1 MDRRD
6 AAAGLPDL
14 VPPKEP
20 DGARPMNRHILA
32 ALGLALSST
41 SCVLI
46 VDRSPAQCEIDSD
59 CAAFP
64 GTVCTPEQVCGPPP
78 CSVNQD
84 CIAKLGE
91 HHVCLDQGVCANLKS
106 AECTIVEGD
115 YDRDGA
121 LLFGVVVPTEGEAG
135 TTGLSIN
142 NGIRLA
148 LREID
153 QAANGLPPAPGF
165 EARRPL
171 AFVGCNDKSD
181 GDTAVLAARHLTS
194 LGLPAILGAAF
205 SGITIKM
212 ATEVTIPAQTL
223 LISPSATSVA
233 ITDLDDGGLVWRTAP
248 SDIYQARAVGQY
260 VPAIEADVRAALML
274 QPADKVRL
282 AILHKGDAYGSGLGK
297 AVELDL
303 QLNGAAALDT
313 SNSGSYLRFDY
324 GDPDNPSANPPKYEQ
339 AVQQALSMA
348 PHILLILGTAEGV
361 VDMFQPIEAGWQAA
375 HRARVIF
382 SDGGVVNQLW
392 DYVGANAELR
402 RRVTGT
408 VPGTTNLFFNAFR
421 GEYNTQYMGDGTSP
435 DVFGAAG
442 AYDAAYLLAYS
453 AVSLG
458 GAQITGPGLAEGLKK
473 MVPPGTPV
481 NVGTDAINGAF
492 ASLSNGESIDFN
504 GASGPLDFDV
514 ATGEAP
520 SDIQIWCLP
529 AGPGGAAQSAV
540 GSGLFLDAATG
551 QLVGAMSSVC
561 D

>member
-1 MDRRD
+1 
-6 AAAGLPDL
+6 
-14 VPPKEP
+14 
-20 DGARPMNRHILA
+20 MNRLALA
-32 ALGLALSST
+32 ALCLAGSST

-64 GTVCTPEQVCGPPP
+64 GTVCTPAQVCGPPP
-78 CSVNQD
+78 CFVNQD
-84 CIAKLGE
+84 CIAQLGE
-91 HHVCLDQGVCANLKS
+91 HHVCLKGACTSLKS
-106 AECTIVEGD
+106 AECPIVEGD
-115 YDRDGA
+115 YESDEA
-121 LLFGVVVPTEGEAG
+121 LLLGVVVPTEGEAG

-148 LREID
+148 MREFD
-153 QAANGLPPAPGF
+153 QTANGLPPAPGL

-171 AFVGCNDKSD
+171 AFVSCNDKSD

-194 LGLPAILGAAF
+194 LGLPAIIGAAF

-248 SDIYQARAVGQY
+248 SDIYQARAVVQY
-260 VPAIEADVRAALML
+260 VPAIEEAVRDALML
-274 QPADKVRL
+274 GAGDKVRL

-297 AVELDL
+297 AVEKDL
-303 QLNGAAALDT
+303 LLNGAAALAT

-324 GDPDNPSANPPKYEQ
+324 GDPDNTSANPPRYEQ
-339 AVQQALSMA
+339 AVQQALSLA
-348 PHILLILGTAEGV
+348 PHILLIFGTAEGV
-361 VDMFQPIEAGWQAA
+361 VDVFQPIEGGWQAA
-375 HRARVIF
+375 HRARVMF

-392 DYVGANAELR
+392 DYVGTNAELR

-408 VPGTTNLFFNAFR
+408 VPGTMNSLFLAFR
-421 GEYNTQYMGDGTSP
+421 GEYNTQYMDDGTSP

-442 AYDAAYLLAYS
+442 AYDATYLLAYS
-453 AVSLG
+453 AVSIG
-458 GAQITGPGLAEGLKK
+458 GAQITGPALAEGLKK
-473 MVPPGTPV
+473 MVPPGIPV
-481 NVGTDAINGAF
+481 NVGTDAINGTF
-492 ASLSNGESIDFN
+492 TTLLNGEPIDFD

-514 ATGEAP
+514 VTGEAP

-551 QLVGAMSSVC
+551 QIVGAVSSVC